1 MTGQTPRRIGI
12 TIFLGLLFAIALALV
27 LTPDGA
33 EAQTD
38 PPSTGDWDIYDSTTL
53 SNGKITVPGNLNI
66 YSGGSLTLTDV
77 DLMFN
82 DMSWGSKAFRVRNNA
97 QLTMTGGS
105 ITHSSIGYSYKFVIE
120 NGATVSMDGVTVKHT
135 WHDERTYRR
144 TQDLAGGMQIRSHT
158 VTLINCT
165 FTEQVRVAMTINNA
179 NPKITNCTFLKT
191 HYYTYEGDDRYNY
204 YYYREAIGIMIING
218 APEITGCTFNEMGDY
233 VSAFND
239 AADSSYTYLYLNGH
253 GIYSIQGAPKIK
265 ECIFTEIGRIHT
277 SYSYR
282 VFVEKVDRY
291 VYFYMRQDY
300 NEFRG
305 AIHAIDPIM
314 LEVFDCN
321 FTHNYEGYYYYT
333 NQAYGVYQDD
343 GKSSIKGNVFWTNGG
358 GGVYLNN
365 ADALLKDNEMY
376 DFYYYGLYI
385 NGNGV
390 ISAQN
395 NTWNGTAEQRN
406 IRSEEA
412 VRITNGGRNIDLRL
426 NRISFCLR
434 AFYVQYTNIVS
445 LYDTLITNSSNK
457 IYAYGA
463 RVDCYNVT
471 VTRGEIDLGYIASE
485 VNIYWDL
492 DVKVTWQNGVPI
504 PSAIVQIFNESNG
517 LLKANQVNDKGRMP
531 TLTMLQTKITGTS
544 QSKTTIVNSP
554 LKVSAYAN
562 AIDSRRYTIPFDKNT
577 FFVCIVEDLVP
588 PNVEIYAPPKNHAQ
602 NETTLRLAGIAVDV
616 GSGLDGV
623 EVSADEG
630 STWHRATGGLTWNL
644 SIAIPEGNHDIQV
657 RGIDIAGGISLYHI
671 KNVTIDLTD
680 PWLIITTPAKN
691 NFYTNETTVTIIGQ
705 AEIGANVYLN
715 GEELST
721 NGGSFF
727 AQLVNQQEGLNTY
740 EMMAVDLVGN
750 RNITLLNI
758 FQDITSPILL
768 VEYPPEEHVTNDR
781 VLVISGLT
789 EQDVVVT
796 IDGLVVVVENGLFTL
811 PMTLREGLNV
821 IELQAVDQAKNYRVR
836 TLLVT
841 YDITPPEVDMLFPQ
855 GDGAVNKSTITVAGD
870 VEADVEQVRINQVPV
885 AIKNGRF
892 SKGFKLSEG
901 DNLILVEVTDHA
913 GNSINI
919 AYALTLDTNPPEL
932 VMDGPLD
939 GTYVTKETVLVSGRA
954 EVGATVTLNGEEVPN
969 SGGFFSVEA
978 LLVETMP
985 GDDPNTLVVMAMDV
999 VGNYVEVELH
1009 VYRDTSAPGFTVY
1022 DTPSSTINDFI
1033 NITGGVEDVT
1043 DIHEMTFN
1051 EMRVQPTAK
1060 GYFEAYVPLEMGL
1073 NVFTITARDL
1083 AGNEYTQQVSIE
1095 REPQKIS
1102 DTGFMGLGDSAWL
1115 IMVLCLVVGLFTGLA
1130 VLYLLERRKGV
1141 DV

>member
-1 MTGQTPRRIGI
+1 MTRQTPRRIGI
-12 TIFLGLLFAIALALV
+12 TIFLGLLFTIALALV

-53 SNGKITVPGNLNI
+53 SDSRVTLPGNINI

-82 DMSWGSKAFRVRNNA
+82 HMSWGAKAFRVRNNA
-97 QLTMTGGS
+97 RLTMTGGS
-105 ITHSSIGYSYKFVIE
+105 ITHTSIDYSYQFVIE
-120 NGATVSMDGVTVKHT
+120 NGATVSMDGVTVMHT
-135 WHDERTYRR
+135 WHDSRTYRGN
-144 TQDLAGGMQIRSHT
+144 QDLTGGMQIRSHSVT
-158 VTLINCT
+158 VVNCT

-179 NPKITNCTFLKT
+179 NPKITDCTFLKT
-191 HYYTYEGDDRYNY
+191 NYYTYYIEYTY
-204 YYYREAIGIMIING
+204 YTIHYREAIGIMIING
-218 APEITGCTFNEMGDY
+218 APEITGCTFNEIGDY
-233 VSAFND
+233 LSAYND
-239 AADSSYTYLYLNGH
+239 PAGSYTYLTLVGH
-253 GIYSIQGAPKIK
+253 GIYSVRGAPKIK
-265 ECIFTEIGRIHT
+265 ECTFTEIGRIHT
-277 SYSYR
+277 SYSYSVYYDEWNR
-282 VFVEKVDRY
+282 WI
-291 VYFYMRQDY
+291 YFYTRQDY
-300 NEFRG
+300 REYRA
-305 AIHAIDPIM
+305 AIHAIAPIM

-321 FTHNYEGYYYYT
+321 FTHNFEGYYYYT
-333 NQAYGVYQDD
+333 NQAFGIYQDD

-358 GGVYLNN
+358 SGVYLNN

-376 DFYYYGLYI
+376 DFYWYGLYI
-385 NGNGV
+385 YGNGA

-395 NTWNGTAEQRN
+395 NTWNGTAELRN
-406 IRSEEA
+406 IRSEVA
-412 VRITNGGRNIDLRL
+412 VYIYNGGRNIDLRL
-426 NRISFCLR
+426 NRISFCQR
-434 AFYVQYTNIVS
+434 AFYIQDTNGVS
-445 LYDTLITNSSNK
+445 LYDTLITNCSKK

-471 VTRGEIDLGYIASE
+471 VARADIELGYRSSE
-485 VNIYWDL
+485 VNIFWDL
-492 DVKVTWQNGVPI
+492 DVKVTWQNGVPV

-531 TLTMLQTKITGTS
+531 TLTMLQTKVTGTS
-544 QSKTTIVNSP
+544 QSTTSLVNSP

-562 AIDSRRYTIPFDKNT
+562 AIDSRRYTIPFDENT

-588 PNVEIYAPPKNHAQ
+588 PNVEIYDPPKDHAQ
-602 NETTLRLAGIAVDV
+602 NETILSLIGIAVDV

-623 EVSADEG
+623 EVSTDEG

-644 SIAIPEGNHDIQV
+644 SIAIPEGTYDIQV

-671 KNVTIDLTD
+671 RNVTIDLTD

-691 NFYTNETTVTIIGQ
+691 NFYTNESTVTIIGQ

-715 GEELST
+715 GEELPT
-721 NGGSFF
+721 TGGSFF

-750 RNITLLNI
+750 RNITMLNI

-768 VEYPPEEHVTNDR
+768 VEYPPEDHVTNDR
-781 VLVISGLT
+781 VLAISGLT

-821 IELQAVDQAKNYRVR
+821 IEIQAVDLAKNYRLR

-841 YDITPPEVDMLFPQ
+841 YDITPPDVDMLFPQ

-870 VEADVEQVRINQVPV
+870 VEADVEQVRVNQVPV

-901 DNLILVEVTDHA
+901 DNLVLVEVTDHA
-913 GNSINI
+913 GNSINM
-919 AYALTLDTNPPEL
+919 AYTLTLDTNPPEL
-932 VMDGPLD
+932 VMDGLLD
-939 GTYVTKETVLVSGRA
+939 GTYVTEETVLVSGRTD
-954 EVGATVTLNGEEVPN
+954 VDATVTLNGEEVPI

-978 LLVETMP
+978 PLEETKP
-985 GDDPNTLVVMAMDV
+985 GDDPNMLVVMAMDI

-1009 VYRDTSAPGFTVY
+1009 IYRDTSAPGFTMY
-1022 DTPSSTINDFI
+1022 DTPASTVNDFI

-1043 DIHEMTFN
+1043 DIHEMYIN
-1051 EMRVQPTAK
+1051 EMPVQPTGK

-1073 NVFTITARDL
+1073 NVFSITARDL
-1083 AGNEYTQQVSIE
+1083 AGNEVTQQVSIE
-1095 REPQKIS
+1095 REPQKVS

-1115 IMVLCLVVGLFTGLA
+1115 IMVLCLVVGLFAGLA
-1130 VLYLLERRKGV
+1130 VLYLMERRKGV